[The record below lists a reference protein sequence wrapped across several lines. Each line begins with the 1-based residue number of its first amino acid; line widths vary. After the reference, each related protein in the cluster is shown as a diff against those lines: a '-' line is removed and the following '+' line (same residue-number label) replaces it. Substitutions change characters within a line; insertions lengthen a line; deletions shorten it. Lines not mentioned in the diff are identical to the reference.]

1 MTAIL
6 LFIVLPLLLIVAA
19 FFIRPLVRPDRQYG
33 DPFGRG
39 LSAQGMFGGH
49 GLSPDER
56 VVAEETGR
64 VKFDFGDPDS
74 TLHPPSEQT

>member
-1 MTAIL
+1 MIAVL
-6 LFIVLPLLLIVAA
+6 LFIVLPVLLIVAA
-19 FFIRPLVRPDRQYG
+19 FFIRPVVSPDRQYG

-56 VVAEETGR
+56 VVAEETES
-64 VKFDFGDPDS
+64 VKFDFGDSDVEPQ
-74 TLHPPSEQT
+74 PEQT